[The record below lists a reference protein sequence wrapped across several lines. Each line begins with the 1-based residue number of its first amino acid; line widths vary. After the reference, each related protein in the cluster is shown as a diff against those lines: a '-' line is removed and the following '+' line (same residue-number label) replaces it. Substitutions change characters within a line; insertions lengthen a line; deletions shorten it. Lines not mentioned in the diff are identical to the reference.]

1 MIYKWSTKLL
11 THNLKKKYLE
21 RELPGETDVKICQ
34 EFMLLKGVQRKTL
47 LYQFCFGSLVNFRTA
62 SLLSKQTISSLTSSN
77 ANEISHS
84 QPNLQV
90 LLILVLPNQC
100 LTFAGERCFLFFF
113 FCKSTGSRI
122 CFLSR
127 FCCSD
132 ASVKVISCFTLIC

>member
-1 MIYKWSTKLL
+1 M
-11 THNLKKKYLE
+11 E
-21 RELPGETDVKICQ
+21 RELPGETDVKVCQ
-34 EFMLLKGVQRKTL
+34 GFMLLKRVQRKKHC
-47 LYQFCFGSLVNFRTA
+47 YIRFWFGSLVNFRAT
-62 SLLSKQTISSLTSSN
+62 SLLSKQTISSLTTSN

>member
-1 MIYKWSTKLL
+1 M
-11 THNLKKKYLE
+11 E

-34 EFMLLKGVQRKTL
+34 GFMLLKRVQRKTL
-47 LYQFCFGSLVNFRTA
+47 LYQVLFWVSGELQSCIFTEQTNNFQPNYF
-62 SLLSKQTISSLTSSN
+62 S
-77 ANEISHS
+77 NEISHS